1 VVSETIRA
9 TVSLPPVA
17 AGEHAA
23 WLLELGAAA
32 RADEA
37 RPVLRRGLGA
47 WAVRRARARARRAR
61 IRERIEAAAFDAF
74 ELQEREI
81 IDEHLLERISIY
93 THGEAAQPALTASLR
108 ATVTGPGLAAPTTQT
123 ENL

>member
-1 VVSETIRA
+1 VVRKLSRA

-32 RADEA
+32 RADEE

-47 WAVRRARARARRAR
+47 WSLRRARTRARRAL
-61 IRERIEAAAFDAF
+61 IRQWIEEAAVETV
-74 ELQEREI
+74 ELDENER
-81 IDEHLLERISIY
+81 LLERISVY
-93 THGEAAQPALTASLR
+93 TRGEAAQPALTTSLR
-108 ATVTGPGLAAPTTQT
+108 STVTGPGLAAPTTHT